1 MPSIPYQF
9 RFEANAVDELRTRI
23 AQTRWPRRFTAQNW
37 DFGVDQDYLRDVV
50 DYWRDG
56 FDFEDAERR
65 INAVPNYLTS
75 IDGLPI
81 HHLHSRSAQEDA
93 VPVLLLHGWPGS
105 IVEFLEVIPK
115 LSAPE
120 SAELESFHVV
130 APSLQGFGASP
141 GIGEP
146 GMTPVRIAHRMAA
159 LMRELGY
166 EQFVVHG
173 GDWGTLLATHI
184 ASLYPQRVLG
194 LHVTLTH
201 PIPPGDVQDAMA
213 LVQDHERKWL
223 KGNEFNALD
232 GRGYFEIQKTRPE
245 TLGFALNDSPA
256 GWCAWVLDKFYQW
269 TDCERDGIRD
279 VRHAVSWEKFLANL
293 SVYWFTDTISSAMHF
308 YREQYLALRN
318 GTGAAGEVVVPT
330 GAGIFPQE
338 ILKSPRAWYQRRFPL
353 VHWTEHEAGGHFGA
367 MEQPEAFASDLRAFA
382 QTVADLGPVALGQ
395 SKSG

>member
-201 PIPPGDVQDAMA
+201 PIPPGDVPDAMA
-213 LVQDHERKWL
+213 LVQDHEREWL

-279 VRHAVSWEKFLANL
+279 VRHAVSWEKF
-293 SVYWFTDTISSAMHF
+293 WQTCPC
-308 YREQYLALRN
+308 
-318 GTGAAGEVVVPT
+318 TGSLT
-330 GAGIFPQE
+330 
-338 ILKSPRAWYQRRFPL
+338 RFPRPCISTGSSTWRCETGPGRPARSWSPPGL
-353 VHWTEHEAGGHFGA
+353 AFSPKKSSSHPGRGTSGGSRWCTGPN
-367 MEQPEAFASDLRAFA
+367 MKP
-382 QTVADLGPVALGQ
+382 ADTSARWNSPKPSPAT
-395 SKSG
+395 